1 MVKTDSIAK
10 GIKEMRDKTKQRKF
24 VQGIDLM
31 LALKDIDIN
40 KPENRLNEEIVLPAG
55 MGKDVKLSLIATG
68 ELALQGKKVID
79 KVISKED
86 LEELGKDK
94 KATKL
99 LANEYDFFIAQS
111 DLMVTVGKTIGSVL
125 GPRGKMPKPVP
136 PNADLKPL
144 VERLKKTIKIKMK
157 DTPIVQV
164 PVGTEEMDDQ
174 KLATNIEA
182 VLNYLEG
189 KLEKGINNIR
199 SVYIKAT
206 MGPSVKLEVK

>member
-1 MVKTDSIAK
+1 MVKADSIAK

-31 LALKDIDIN
+31 LALKDIDVN

-55 MGKDVKLSLIATG
+55 IGKDVKLSLIATG
-68 ELALQGKKVID
+68 ELALQGKKVMD
-79 KVISKED
+79 KVISKKE
-86 LEELGKDK
+86 LEEFGKDK

-111 DLMVTVGKTIGSVL
+111 DLMVDVGKSMGSVL

-144 VERLKKTIKIKMK
+144 VDRLKKTIKIKMK

-174 KLATNIEA
+174 SLAKNIEA
-182 VLNYLEG
+182 VLNYLDG
-189 KLEKGINNIR
+189 KLEKGFNNIR

-206 MGPSVKLEVK
+206 MGPSVKLEVQ